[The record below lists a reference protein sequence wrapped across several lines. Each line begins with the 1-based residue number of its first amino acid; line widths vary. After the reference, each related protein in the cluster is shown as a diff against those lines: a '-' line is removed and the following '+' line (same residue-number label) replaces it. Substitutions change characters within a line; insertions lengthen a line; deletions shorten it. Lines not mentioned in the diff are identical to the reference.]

1 MSVNR
6 LSGLV
11 ARQELAAKFEPAAE
25 VLDTVMTCPAVQM
38 MVEQGLAD
46 HPGSQ
51 CTLVVLDMGLE
62 ISRDL
67 VGHMKPSAGQA
78 AEIAEQQQF
87 WRSAGMPDLYV
98 FVGDSRMGATVVEFC
113 AKNEPQALEGFNK
126 LRHFP
131 AVAFCV
137 AGGQSVMMPLQPK
150 SPADA
155 ERARRQQRAR
165 SRST

>member
-6 LSGLV
+6 IAGMV
-11 ARQELAAKFEPAAE
+11 AGKDLPDKFQQAAG
-25 VLDTVMTCPAVQM
+25 VLDAVITCPAVQM
-38 MVEQGLAD
+38 MVEQGLTD

-67 VGHMKPSAGQA
+67 VSHMKPHAGQA

-126 LRHFP
+126 LRHYP